1 MLVSTVL
8 QSKGSEVA
16 TIDGSARVADAVAD
30 MTRHR
35 IGALVVSGDGTHIDG
50 IVSER
55 DVVQRLSSVRMD
67 LLDEPVRSIM
77 SKDVEV
83 CRSDDDVEMILRVMT
98 ERRIRHLPVV
108 EDGRLCGIVSI
119 GDAVKSRI
127 EQLEKDRNE
136 LMEYISAR

>member
-35 IGALVVSGDGTHIDG
+35 IGALVVSGDGIHIDG

-55 DVVQRLSSVRMD
+55 DVVQRLSPVRMD

-83 CRSDDDVEMILRVMT
+83 CRPDDDVEMILRVMT